1 VIALRMR
8 RSLPSPYLASAA
20 SILLASR
27 SGLSSSTWWTT
38 QRGLI
43 TYGLRS
49 GSSPD
54 WLKMKNSD
62 APATKRERRT
72 NEEKR
77 NGGRTG

>member
-27 SGLSSSTWWTT
+27 SGLTSTWTT

-49 GSSPD
+49 SSSPD

-62 APATKRERRT
+62 APATKREV
-72 NEEKR
+72 EGE
-77 NGGRTG
+77 

>member
-27 SGLSSSTWWTT
+27 SGLSSSTWTT